1 MDNLFNITL
10 SDGKEIEIIAV
21 HLDRNCVDFKW
32 VGGEY
37 EGVCLF
43 HCTITDLN
51 AIPAQIEEA
60 ANAILVFTVEAE
72 KVVEEVVEGAE
83 DE

>member
-1 MDNLFNITL
+1 MSNLFNITL
-10 SDGKEIEIIAV
+10 DDGKEIEIIAV

-43 HCTITDLN
+43 PCEITDLD
-51 AIPAQIEEA
+51 AIPAQVEEA
-60 ANAILVFTVEAE
+60 ANAALVVAE
-72 KVVEEVVEGAE
+72 VEEGEVENE
-83 DE
+83 